1 MTAPLT
7 KIKNAGVYKTVV
19 GLETKLG
26 GVWTKIGKGQ
36 VNDNGV
42 WKTFFKIKT
51 VVTLDQNAENINL
64 DTHPLLTTNNGVAF
78 LGDVDVIIDGD
89 VFIYSADTSI
99 PAFRT
104 GTKIEGTLKLIFN
117 DGQIRGAGGAGGAGN
132 RGFNNGYAG
141 SPGGIGLFLEKDV
154 TIDNNNSGSFAHVLG
169 GGGGGGGGSGGQN
182 YHGGFRNENTFGS
195 GGGGGGGVCFGSGAS
210 GGAGA
215 GSGGNADLNSVGGGG
230 SRTVDDGADGGV
242 GGAGGVPGAAGS
254 AGANTNS
261 GGSVGGAGGAAGT
274 AIKENGFTITAV

>member
-64 DTHPLLTTNNGVAF
+64 DTHPLLTANNGVAF

-89 VFIYSADTSI
+89 TFIYSADTSI

-104 GTKIEGTLKLIFN
+104 GTKIEGILKLIFN
-117 DGQIRGAGGAGGAGN
+117 DLYFSSN
-132 RGFNNGYAG
+132 
-141 SPGGIGLFLEKDV
+141 
-154 TIDNNNSGSFAHVLG
+154 
-169 GGGGGGGGSGGQN
+169 
-182 YHGGFRNENTFGS
+182 
-195 GGGGGGGVCFGSGAS
+195 
-210 GGAGA
+210 
-215 GSGGNADLNSVGGGG
+215 
-230 SRTVDDGADGGV
+230 
-242 GGAGGVPGAAGS
+242 
-254 AGANTNS
+254 
-261 GGSVGGAGGAAGT
+261 
-274 AIKENGFTITAV
+274 